1 MIKFSHSLKLIID
14 IGNSAVKV
22 ALFKDKWLLRTSEF
36 TTCSINNITN
46 FLSQDVVSKTILS
59 SVKNIDKQT
68 HEVIR
73 FYKAIVLDEKTPLPI
88 KISYKTPDTL
98 GKDRIAAIV
107 AASSIYEDKN
117 ILVLDFGSCL
127 TIDIINKEKEYIGG
141 RISPG
146 LMMRYNALHQFT
158 DQLPLCQI
166 NNIEGFIGNDTI
178 SSINSGV
185 QQGMISEVKE
195 VIDTFRKENK
205 DTVVILTGG
214 DCFFFEKALK
224 NSIFANPF
232 LVMEG
237 LNKILDYNE

>member
-1 MIKFSHSLKLIID
+1 MKLIID

-22 ALFKDKWLLRTSEF
+22 ALFKEKWLLRTTELEH
-36 TTCSINNITN
+36 CSINNITN
-46 FLSQDVVSKTILS
+46 FLLQEVVTKTILS
-59 SVKNIDKQT
+59 SVKDIDKQT
-68 HEVIR
+68 LEVITH
-73 FYKAIVLDEKTPLPI
+73 YKAIVLDEQTPLPI

-98 GKDRIAAIV
+98 GKDRIAGTV
-107 AASSIYEDKN
+107 AASCLYKDKN
-117 ILVLDFGSCL
+117 VLVLDFGSCFTVDVL
-127 TIDIINKEKEYIGG
+127 NKEKEYIGG

-146 LMMRYNALHQFT
+146 LTMRYNALYQFT
-158 DQLPLCQI
+158 DQLPLCKMT
-166 NNIEGFIGNDTI
+166 NTESFIGNDTT

-185 QQGMISEVKE
+185 QHGMISEVKE

-237 LNKILDYNE
+237 LNEILDYNE

>member
-1 MIKFSHSLKLIID
+1 LIKFFHSLKLIID

-22 ALFKDKWLLRTSEF
+22 ALFKDKWLLRTAEF
-36 TTCSINNITN
+36 TSCSINNITN
-46 FLSQDVVSKTILS
+46 FLLQEIVSKTILS

-68 HEVIR
+68 LEVITH
-73 FYKAIVLDEKTPLPI
+73 YKAIVLDEKTPLPI
-88 KISYKTPDTL
+88 KIIYKTPATL
-98 GKDRIAAIV
+98 GKDRIAGVV
-107 AASSIYEDKN
+107 AASCSYKDKN
-117 ILVLDFGSCL
+117 VLVLDFGSCL
-127 TIDIINKEKEYIGG
+127 TADVINKEKEYIGG

-146 LMMRYNALHQFT
+146 LIMRYNALHQFT
-158 DQLPLCQI
+158 DQLPLCKI
-166 NNIEGFIGNDTI
+166 TNTESFIGNDTT

-185 QQGMISEVKE
+185 QQGMIAEVKE

-237 LNKILDYNE
+237 LNEILDYNE

>member
-1 MIKFSHSLKLIID
+1 MKLIID

-22 ALFKDKWLLRTSEF
+22 ALFKDKWLLRTAELTS
-36 TTCSINNITN
+36 CSINNITN
-46 FLSQDVVSKTILS
+46 FLSQEIVFKTILS

-68 HEVIR
+68 LEVITH
-73 FYKAIVLDEKTPLPI
+73 YKAILLDEKTLLPI
-88 KISYKTPDTL
+88 KINYKNPDTL
-98 GKDRIAAIV
+98 GKDRIAGAV
-107 AASSIYEDKN
+107 AASCLYKDKN
-117 ILVLDFGSCL
+117 ALVLDFGSCL
-127 TIDIINKEKEYIGG
+127 TVDVINKEKEYIGG

-146 LMMRYNALHQFT
+146 LTMRYNALHQFT
-158 DQLPLCQI
+158 NQLPLCKI
-166 NNIEGFIGNDTI
+166 TNTESFIGNDTI

-185 QQGMISEVKE
+185 QQGMISEIKE

-237 LNKILDYNE
+237 LNEILDYNE

>member
-1 MIKFSHSLKLIID
+1 MIKVFHSLKLIID

-22 ALFKDKWLLRTSEF
+22 ALFKNKWLLRTTEF
-36 TTCSINNITN
+36 TNCSINNITN
-46 FLSQDVVSKTILS
+46 FLSQEIVSKTILS

-68 HEVIR
+68 LEVITH
-73 FYKAIVLDEKTPLPI
+73 YKAIVLDEKTPLPI
-88 KISYKTPDTL
+88 KISYKNPDTL
-98 GKDRIAAIV
+98 GKDRIAGVV
-107 AASSIYEDKN
+107 AASCLYKDN
-117 ILVLDFGSCL
+117 NALVLDFGSCL
-127 TIDIINKEKEYIGG
+127 TVDLINKEKEYIGG

-146 LMMRYNALHQFT
+146 LIMRYNALHHFT
-158 DQLPLCQI
+158 DQLPLCKI
-166 NNIEGFIGNDTI
+166 TNTESFIGNDTT

-185 QQGMISEVKE
+185 QQGMIAEVKE

-237 LNKILDYNE
+237 LNEILDYNE

>member
-1 MIKFSHSLKLIID
+1 MKLIID

-22 ALFKDKWLLRTSEF
+22 ALFKDKWLLRTTEIAD
-36 TTCSINNITN
+36 CSINNITN
-46 FLSQDVVSKTILS
+46 FLSQEIVFKTILS

-68 HEVIR
+68 LEVITH
-73 FYKAIVLDEKTPLPI
+73 YKAIVLDEKTPLPI
-88 KISYKTPDTL
+88 KIIYKTPDTL
-98 GKDRIAAIV
+98 GKDRIAGVV
-107 AASSIYEDKN
+107 AASCLYKDKN
-117 ILVLDFGSCL
+117 ALVLDFGSCL
-127 TIDIINKEKEYIGG
+127 TVDVINKEKEYIGG

-146 LMMRYNALHQFT
+146 LTMRYNALYQFT
-158 DQLPLCQI
+158 DQLPLCKI
-166 NNIEGFIGNDTI
+166 TNTESFIGNDTT

-185 QQGMISEVKE
+185 QQGMIAEVKE

-214 DCFFFEKALK
+214 DCFFFEKELK

-237 LNKILDYNE
+237 LNEILDYNE